1 MLFEIKKESEMND
14 STQNQLVAD
23 LSRDL
28 VLKVAPQEAPLFRA
42 HSEAYFKDPQAA
54 LKNQVGKDEKLGFGA
69 GEAVTFLTPIV
80 LAIMIEVVKFLS
92 EEVKKSVKGESAR
105 LLSEM
110 VKGMFTRFHHT
121 ATKDDKASLLLTSEQ
136 LTQVRTLAFE
146 KACQLKLSENQA
158 ALLADSVVG
167 SLAISPT

>member
-1 MLFEIKKESEMND
+1 MND
-14 STQNQLVAD
+14 STHNQLVAD

-42 HSEAYFKDPQAA
+42 HSEAYFKDPEAA
-54 LKNQVGKDEKLGFGA
+54 LRSQGGKDEKLGFGA

-80 LAIMIEVVKFLS
+80 LAMMVEVIKFLS
-92 EEVKKSVKGESAR
+92 DEVKKSVKGASASI
-105 LLSEM
+105 LSEM
-110 VKGMFTRFHHT
+110 VKSMFTRFRP
-121 ATKDDKASLLLTSEQ
+121 TKMHDDKPPLVLTSDQ

-146 KACQLKLSENQA
+146 KACQLKLSQHQA
-158 ALLADSVVG
+158 ALLADSLVG